1 MSVDDDV
8 VRSLR
13 STIKV
18 LEGTVARLEAQNDR
32 LVAQNDRL
40 VAQNDRLAAQN
51 ERLHHKVDHLTDR
64 VDRLRHALEAALRAS
79 KRQAGPFSKGNPKK
93 DPKKPGRK
101 PGAAHGPTNSRPAP
115 SKIDRVCDARLPESC
130 SDCGGKLLLDH
141 VAIQYQWDL
150 PPIEPTVTQFNVHV
164 GHCADCG
171 CRSQGRHPEQTSDA
185 LGAASR
191 QIGPNALAL
200 ATHLNKIVGAPF
212 AKIADFFKMTF
223 RLTVAPATLVRALL
237 RTADRL
243 QPAYERIRALVRAS
257 PAVYPDETGWRI
269 GGHRGWLWVFVGD
282 RAVLYVIARYRGYS
296 VARWAIGENY
306 AGYLVHDGWPVY
318 KRFELA
324 THQSCLAHLL
334 VRCRELLDSATRRAV
349 SFPRDLKAVLKAA
362 FELRDRIVVGRLSAA
377 AARPLIQHLKRRL
390 ADVLSMRLTHP
401 GNARLARH
409 VAARAEALFTFVE
422 DAGAVEGTNWPA
434 EQAIRPAVISR
445 KISGCN
451 RSWRGAHA
459 HEVLVSVLR
468 TAWHRNVQGLE
479 YLVQVLRARSKKLV
493 LAPAFLCGP

>member
-1 MSVDDDV
+1 MSVDDDL
-8 VRSLR
+8 VRSLKR
-13 STIKV
+13 TVDV
-18 LEGTVARLEAQNDR
+18 LERTNARLAAQNE
-32 LVAQNDRL
+32 
-40 VAQNDRLAAQN
+40 RLAAQN

-64 VDRLRHALEAALRAS
+64 VDRLRRALEAALRS
-79 KRQAGPFSKGNPKK
+79 SRRQAGPFSKGNPKK

-101 PGAAHGPTNSRPAP
+101 SGAAHGPTNSRPEP
-115 SKIDRVCDARLPESC
+115 TKIDRVCDARLDESC
-130 SDCGGKLLLDH
+130 SDCGGKLVLDH
-141 VAIQYQWDL
+141 IAIQYQWDL

-191 QIGPNALAL
+191 QIGPNALAI

-212 AKIADFFKMTF
+212 AKIAAFFRMAF
-223 RLTVAPATLVRALL
+223 RLTVAPATLVRAIL
-237 RTADRL
+237 RAADRL
-243 QPAYERIRALVRAS
+243 QPAYERIRALVRMS

-269 GGHRGWLWVFVGD
+269 GGHKGWLWVFVGD

-318 KRFELA
+318 KRFERA
-324 THQSCLAHLL
+324 THQPCLAHLL
-334 VRCRELLDSATRRAV
+334 VRCRELLETATRRAV
-349 SFPRDLKAVLKAA
+349 SFPRHLKAVLKAA
-362 FELRDRIVVGRLSAA
+362 FELRDRIVRDQLSTADA
-377 AARPLIQHLKRRL
+377 LPLIQDLKERL
-390 ADVLSMRLTHP
+390 ADVLSMRLTHAS
-401 GNARLARH
+401 NARLARH
-409 VAARAEALFTFVE
+409 VASRADALFTFVE
-422 DAGAVEGTNWPA
+422 EAGAVEGTNWPA

-451 RSWRGAHA
+451 RTWRGAHA

-479 YLVQVLRARSKKLV
+479 YLVQALRARSKKPVLV
-493 LAPAFLCGP
+493 PAFLSGP

>member
-1 MSVDDDV
+1 MSVDDDL
-8 VRSLR
+8 VRSLKR
-13 STIKV
+13 TIDV
-18 LEGTVARLEAQNDR
+18 LERTNARLAAQNE
-32 LVAQNDRL
+32 
-40 VAQNDRLAAQN
+40 RLAAQN

-64 VDRLRHALEAALRAS
+64 VDRLRRALEAALRSS

-101 PGAAHGPTNSRPAP
+101 SGVAHGPANGRPEPA
-115 SKIDRVCDARLPESC
+115 KIDRVCDARLDESC
-130 SDCGGKLLLDH
+130 SDCGGKLVLDH
-141 VAIQYQWDL
+141 IAIQYQWDL

-164 GHCADCG
+164 GHCTDCG

-191 QIGPNALAL
+191 QIGPNALAI

-212 AKIADFFKMTF
+212 AKIAAFFRMTF
-223 RLTVAPATLVRALL
+223 RLTVVPSTLVRAVL
-237 RTADRL
+237 RAADRL
-243 QPAYERIRALVRAS
+243 QPAYERVRALVRAS

-269 GGHRGWLWVFVGD
+269 GGHKGWLWVFVGD

-318 KRFELA
+318 KRFKRA

-334 VRCRELLDSATRRAV
+334 VRCRELLETATRRAV
-349 SFPRDLKAVLKAA
+349 SFPRQLKAVLKAA
-362 FELRDRIVVGRLSAA
+362 FELRDRIVRDQLSTADA
-377 AARPLIQHLKRRL
+377 LPLIQDLKERL
-390 ADVLSMRLTHP
+390 ADVLSMRLTHAS
-401 GNARLARH
+401 NARLARH
-409 VAARAEALFTFVE
+409 VASRADALFTFVE
-422 DAGAVEGTNWPA
+422 EAGAVEGTNWPA

-451 RSWRGAHA
+451 RTWRGAHA

-479 YLVQVLRARSKKLV
+479 YLVQALRARSKKPVLV
-493 LAPAFLCGP
+493 PAFLSGP